1 LLNLRDKLAAYL
13 FDCAVVTFGTIVEN
27 ASQELEK
34 RGPEDKPRWENKYT
48 MKQLLDP
55 AFRLPLGDDD
65 EQGFDGG
72 ESVEGMIFDEVS

>member
-1 LLNLRDKLAAYL
+1 LRDKLAAYL
-13 FDCAVVTFGTIVEN
+13 FDCAVVTFGTIIEN

-34 RGPEDKPRWENKYT
+34 RGPEDKPRWESRYT

-55 AFRLPLGDDD
+55 AFRLPLGDE

-72 ESVEGMIFDEVS
+72 GEGIDGMVYDEVS